1 MDRLQHEI
9 AKGDGGNRDVA
20 RLAVGPVVTI
30 AALVA
35 VVQLGAASVGGYWFD
50 EAYTLAIGRNHL
62 DWGAADQPPLTSLL
76 AHWADLIAPGSIFA
90 LRIPAV
96 ASTSIAV
103 IVAALIARELGGD
116 RRAQVITAGAQA
128 TTLWISFAGYWM
140 TPYTLEPLQWL
151 ALVWLVVRWVRVR
164 DDRLLWVAGL
174 VCGLAIQ
181 TKFQVVL
188 LGAALLAA
196 VLINGPR
203 EMLRRPALWGGV
215 VLAGAL
221 ALPTLLWQFAHGWP
235 QLQMSGVVSAEAEAL
250 GGSRALV
257 AALLLVAAGVAG
269 TVLAVVGTW
278 YLLRAEA
285 LRPYRFLAITF
296 VTLYVVFVVTAGRP
310 YYLGGLYGALAAA
323 GAVAFQHRRERRR
336 ARGRWMA
343 WPGLVLSAVVALGAV
358 ALSAG
363 AVTTESDTVGRSI
376 ASRTTAAWE
385 SLPPAERDRAA
396 LAAKSYISAAYL
408 DVYAS
413 EYGLPAV
420 YSGSRG
426 YGYFDP
432 PPNHADAVV
441 YVSNDPDELCRHFTD
456 ITQLTPRGGDPR
468 EAGIWHCTGRTDSW
482 NSIWETFRSL
492 DVTE

>member
-1 MDRLQHEI
+1 MDRLRDEI
-9 AKGDGGNRDVA
+9 HTGDGGNRDVA
-20 RLAVGPVVTI
+20 RVAVRPVVAI

-35 VVQLGAASVGGYWFD
+35 VVQLVAASAGGYWFD
-50 EAYTLAIGRNHL
+50 EAYTLAIGRDHL

-76 AHWADLIAPGSIFA
+76 AGWADVIAPGSIVA
-90 LRIPAV
+90 LRLPAV

-103 IVAALIARELGGD
+103 IVAALIAREFGGD
-116 RRAQVITAGAQA
+116 RRAQIITAAAQA
-128 TTLWISFAGYWM
+128 STLWISFAGYWM

-151 ALVWLVVRWVRVR
+151 VLVWLLVRWARVR

-174 VCGLAIQ
+174 VGGIAVQ
-181 TKFQVVL
+181 TKFQVLL
-188 LGAALLAA
+188 LGAVVLGA
-196 VLINGPR
+196 VLISGPR

-215 VLAGAL
+215 LLAGAV
-221 ALPTLLWQFAHGWP
+221 ALPTLLWQVAHGWP

-257 AALLLVAAGVAG
+257 AVLLLAAAGVAG
-269 TVLAVVGTW
+269 TVLVIVGIW
-278 YLLRAEA
+278 HLLRAEQ

-296 VTLYVVFVVTAGRP
+296 VALYVVFVVTAGRP

-323 GAVAFQHRRERRR
+323 GAVAFQRRRERRGE
-336 ARGRWMA
+336 RGRWVA

-363 AVTTESDTVGRSI
+363 AVTAESDTVGRSI
-376 ASRTTAAWE
+376 ASRTAAAWE
-385 SLPPAERDRAA
+385 SLPPAERDRAVLVA
-396 LAAKSYISAAYL
+396 QSYIAAAYL
-408 DVYAS
+408 DVYSS

-432 PPNHADAVV
+432 PPDQADAVV
-441 YVSNDPDELCRHFTD
+441 SVSNDPDELCRHFTD
-456 ITQLTPRGGDPR
+456 TTRLTPPGDDPR

-482 NSIWETFRSL
+482 SSIWASLRSL
-492 DVTE
+492 EVAE